1 MVFFSILAGAWSDA
15 IGALLAEFQTP
26 IHLLSAA
33 VMVWFGL
40 TVIAKRSSAEPTVNR
55 LDLLAAYGSTLL
67 LALCNPMT
75 ILPYLATASGFVVR
89 VPFYSRGSILIPLG
103 VVLGA
108 TSWYVVLSSA
118 ALLFRRQVSGISAA
132 RLNLVAGT
140 MLIGLGGGIVARW
153 LSFGPLCAAP
163 RAATTGRLA
172 IVVSR
177 PTRPHR
183 ASAASHFDADCTVST
198 GIVAIDHGECAVG
211 DRWLVD
217 PPVDK
222 PEMNPTIF

>member
-1 MVFFSILAGAWSDA
+1 MTPEIVDGLVIGFAVALPFGPVSLICVQRALGQGIGFAIASGLGAATAHGVFSILAGAWSDA

-153 LSFGPLCAAP
+153 L
-163 RAATTGRLA
+163 
-172 IVVSR
+172 
-177 PTRPHR
+177 
-183 ASAASHFDADCTVST
+183 
-198 GIVAIDHGECAVG
+198 
-211 DRWLVD
+211 
-217 PPVDK
+217 
-222 PEMNPTIF
+222 